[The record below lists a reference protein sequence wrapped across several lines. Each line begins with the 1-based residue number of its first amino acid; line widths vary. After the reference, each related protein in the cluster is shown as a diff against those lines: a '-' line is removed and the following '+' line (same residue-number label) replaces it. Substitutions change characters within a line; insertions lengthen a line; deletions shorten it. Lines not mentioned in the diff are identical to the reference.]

1 MTGTLSSR
9 TPRSVM
15 VAEDSLYLDIASDP
29 ASVGLLDDRDAL
41 VVPYSVMAAGN
52 EAQVN
57 AVREVLRAAG
67 QLIPGS
73 LLIKNPYEAEVFE
86 FSEYALE
93 SFASAKYHHLA
104 TVAKLLGATEVKF
117 EDAKI
122 ERQTTSTKG
131 GVKALIPGLGGADAE
146 ASKEVARK
154 LDARLEGHL
163 TFAGGEPDTEAA
175 LDFLTA
181 HNLSSEQ
188 HLKSLVEMRMGANR
202 VQGYRMTLSG
212 TRESD
217 ANLRAAL
224 SIAESISGKKGVSV
238 GTTFSREVKS
248 IRSIEIT
255 TSIKF

>member
-1 MTGTLSSR
+1 
-9 TPRSVM
+9 
-15 VAEDSLYLDIASDP
+15 
-29 ASVGLLDDRDAL
+29 
-41 VVPYSVMAAGN
+41 MAVGN
-52 EAQVN
+52 EVQVD

-104 TVAKLLGATEVKF
+104 TVAKLLGATDVRF

-122 ERQTTSTKG
+122 ERQTTSTNG
-131 GVKALIPGLGGADAE
+131 GVKALIPGFGGADADV
-146 ASKEVARK
+146 SKEVARK
-154 LDARLEGHL
+154 LDARLEGHF
-163 TFAGGEPDTEAA
+163 TFGGDEPDPRAA
-175 LDFLTA
+175 LDFLRL
-181 HNLSSEQ
+181 HNLANEQ
-188 HLKSLVEMRMGANR
+188 QMRSLVEMRTGSNP

-238 GTTFSREVKS
+238 GATFTREVKS